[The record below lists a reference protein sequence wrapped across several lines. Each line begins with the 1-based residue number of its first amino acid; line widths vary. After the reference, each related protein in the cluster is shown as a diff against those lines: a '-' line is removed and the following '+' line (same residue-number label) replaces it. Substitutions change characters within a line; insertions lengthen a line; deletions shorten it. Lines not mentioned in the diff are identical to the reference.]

1 MEEWAWVDERDLVP
15 FRGARVCMTCQHF
28 SWGVD
33 GHCHTLL
40 GCTLRRGL
48 LKHGEHLPLQCGY
61 WASVTEA
68 GVGDTVVAVEGD
80 AGEGTR
86 EHSVSQAFA
95 VLLAPKQS
103 SQQS

>member
-1 MEEWAWVDERDLVP
+1 MEKWAWVDERDLVP
-15 FRGARVCMTCQHF
+15 FRAARVCMTCQYF

-48 LKHGEHLPLQCGY
+48 LQHGEHLTRQCDH

-68 GVGDTVVAVEGD
+68 GLASRWWHEREKRIEGNPLH
-80 AGEGTR
+80 ALP
-86 EHSVSQAFA
+86 SPYAFA
-95 VLLAPKQS
+95 ELHASAEL
-103 SQQS
+103 

>member
-48 LKHGEHLPLQCGY
+48 LQHGEHLTRQCEH
-61 WASVTEA
+61 WASVTEVDM
-68 GVGDTVVAVEGD
+68 G
-80 AGEGTR
+80 GTMT
-86 EHSVSQAFA
+86 A
-95 VLLAPKQS
+95 
-103 SQQS
+103 

>member
-15 FRGARVCMTCQHF
+15 FRGARVCMTGQHF

-48 LKHGEHLPLQCGY
+48 LQHGEHLTRQCEH

-68 GVGDTVVAVEGD
+68 GVGVTVVA
-80 AGEGTR
+80 
-86 EHSVSQAFA
+86 
-95 VLLAPKQS
+95 
-103 SQQS
+103 